1 MSIDKFDY
9 QTYEVACDRRKE
21 GKAGCLGIVNYV
33 DVESFEDLIEE
44 LKADGWKIY
53 KENGVWKHICEFH

>member
-33 DVESFEDLIEE
+33 NVESFEDLIEE
-44 LKADGWKIY
+44 LKADG
-53 KENGVWKHICEFH
+53 